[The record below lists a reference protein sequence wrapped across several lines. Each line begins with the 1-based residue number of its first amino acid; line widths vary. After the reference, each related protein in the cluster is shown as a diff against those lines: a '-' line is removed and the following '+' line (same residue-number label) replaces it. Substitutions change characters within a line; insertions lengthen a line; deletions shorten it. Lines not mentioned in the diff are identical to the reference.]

1 MYDFYNTNMFND
13 LIFHSTEHVLQFTN
27 KEALNS
33 LDLKFC
39 GFEDEI
45 INKNFEKTY
54 SKFNDRYDLDKWDV
68 YEKIPQTFEHMYQF
82 WCQKIN
88 IV

>member
-1 MYDFYNTNMFND
+1 MFRD
-13 LIFHSTEHVLQFTN
+13 LIFHSTEHCFTILQI

-68 YEKIPQTFEHMYQF
+68 YEKNSANFRTYVSVLVS
-82 WCQKIN
+82 KN
-88 IV
+88 